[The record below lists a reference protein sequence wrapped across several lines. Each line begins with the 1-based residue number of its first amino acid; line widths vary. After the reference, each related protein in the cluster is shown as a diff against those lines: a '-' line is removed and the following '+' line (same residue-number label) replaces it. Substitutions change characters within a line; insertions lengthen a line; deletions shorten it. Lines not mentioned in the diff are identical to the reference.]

1 VTHTLRLI
9 PTTVVLRDG
18 TRVKACVEA
27 GDPPHVQKMR
37 QMKAA
42 PTLIAALESVPAPP
56 LGLMQMTREE
66 LADWGLAYLEWWSDT
81 RAVALRGAR

>member
-18 TRVKACVEA
+18 RTVKACVEP
-27 GDPPHVQKMR
+27 GDPPHVKKMR

-42 PTLIAALESVPAPP
+42 PGLIAALEAAPAPP
-56 LGLMQMTREE
+56 LGLSDMTAEE
-66 LADWGLAYLEWWSDT
+66 VMTWALGYLEWWSDA
-81 RAVALRGAR
+81 RAVALRSAR